1 MALTFSNV
9 NTNNSTTSTATLTV
23 GTITANIGDWLVVM
37 VAADNNGT
45 NGVASLTD
53 TVTDDAG
60 NTYNLEFKIN
70 RTAGSAAADGITL
83 GVWTARV
90 TKTTSSATIT
100 TNYSPNTIA
109 KAVAVKKI
117 VPGQG
122 KIPSIIAEGA
132 GTTGSATSA
141 TTTVSVTSGDVIL
154 GITAVEQSTI
164 GTVDSDT
171 TNGSW
176 STAQTASGDTGSNTG
191 SATIS
196 SQQKTVSATGNQTYN
211 ITFGGNSR
219 DYVINYLIFREV
231 DAEYWAMNGITI

>member
-1 MALTFSNV
+1 MALTFSDV

-23 GTITANIGDWLVVM
+23 GSVTANIGDWLVVM

-45 NGVASLTD
+45 NGVASLSN

-60 NTYNLEFKIN
+60 NTYNLEFKLN
-70 RTAGSAAADGITL
+70 RTGGTAADGITL
-83 GVWTARV
+83 GVWTSQV
-90 TKTTSSATIT
+90 TKVTSAATIT
-100 TNYSPNTIA
+100 TNYSPNTTA

-117 VPGQG
+117 VTARG
-122 KIPSIIAEGA
+122 KIPTIIAEGA
-132 GTTGSATSA
+132 GTTGSATSG
-141 TTTVSVTSGDVIL
+141 TTTVSVTSGDTIL
-154 GITAVEQSTI
+154 GVTAVEQSTI

-171 TNGSW
+171 SNGSW

-219 DYVINYLIFREV
+219 DYAINYLIFREI
-231 DAEYWAMNGITI
+231 DAEYWALNGITG